1 MKNLS
6 RLTKVSL
13 LLAVLFTVDKAL
25 GILRQMLIGR
35 QFGLSAEY
43 DVFNAANNV
52 PDMLFMLISG
62 GALAIAF
69 IPVLSEVLTLEGR
82 EKAWRVFSHV
92 LNLAF
97 VLTALIAIVVAI
109 FARPLVSSRIGIA
122 PGFTPQQIELTV
134 QLLRLNL
141 IATLIFAVSG
151 LVMSGLQANQH
162 FLFPALAPIFFD
174 FGQIF
179 GALVLAPTEPYRF
192 GPITLPAFG
201 LGVRGLVYGEIIGAL
216 LHLLIQVPG
225 LVKHK
230 FRWNPGFGLKTREVK
245 SVLRLMG
252 PRVISMFFIQLVF
265 IMRDNFASRLN
276 PGSVSALTYGYW
288 IMQVPETL
296 IGTAIATAIL
306 PTLAELASGNKLA
319 ELREKVEKAGRSMLA
334 LTIPIAIIAGIVLYP
349 FVQRLLGMDPIDT
362 QRVTDVSRVFLL
374 GIIGH
379 SLVEVFVRT
388 FYALQNPKYPLIGA
402 AGVFVLF
409 VGFAAIFWQPLQAA
423 GIALADGLA
432 FAIQAA
438 FLYVVL
444 NKTLRE
450 RILLL
455 PAFLRGVAGALAGG
469 AVAFLAMRFLPS
481 IGGGL
486 VTALLAFV
494 LGIGVAALLV
504 LKDLRELVSL

>member
-1 MKNLS
+1 M
-6 RLTKVSL
+6 
-13 LLAVLFTVDKAL
+13 
-25 GILRQMLIGR
+25 
-35 QFGLSAEY
+35 
-43 DVFNAANNV
+43 
-52 PDMLFMLISG
+52 
-62 GALAIAF
+62 
-69 IPVLSEVLTLEGR
+69 
-82 EKAWRVFSHV
+82 
-92 LNLAF
+92 
-97 VLTALIAIVVAI
+97 
-109 FARPLVSSRIGIA
+109 
-122 PGFTPQQIELTV
+122 
-134 QLLRLNL
+134 L

-179 GALVLAPTEPYRF
+179 GALVLAPSEPYRF

-201 LGVRGLVYGEIIGAL
+201 LGVRGLVYGVIIGAL

>member
-1 MKNLS
+1 M
-6 RLTKVSL
+6 
-13 LLAVLFTVDKAL
+13 
-25 GILRQMLIGR
+25 
-35 QFGLSAEY
+35 
-43 DVFNAANNV
+43 
-52 PDMLFMLISG
+52 
-62 GALAIAF
+62 
-69 IPVLSEVLTLEGR
+69 
-82 EKAWRVFSHV
+82 
-92 LNLAF
+92 
-97 VLTALIAIVVAI
+97 
-109 FARPLVSSRIGIA
+109 
-122 PGFTPQQIELTV
+122 
-134 QLLRLNL
+134 
-141 IATLIFAVSG
+141 
-151 LVMSGLQANQH
+151 
-162 FLFPALAPIFFD
+162 
-174 FGQIF
+174 
-179 GALVLAPTEPYRF
+179 
-192 GPITLPAFG
+192 
-201 LGVRGLVYGEIIGAL
+201 
-216 LHLLIQVPG
+216 
-225 LVKHK
+225 
-230 FRWNPGFGLKTREVK
+230 
-245 SVLRLMG
+245 
-252 PRVISMFFIQLVF
+252 
-265 IMRDNFASRLN
+265 
-276 PGSVSALTYGYW
+276 
-288 IMQVPETL
+288 
-296 IGTAIATAIL
+296 
-306 PTLAELASGNKLA
+306 
-319 ELREKVEKAGRSMLA
+319 
-334 LTIPIAIIAGIVLYP
+334 LYP

-469 AVAFLAMRFLPS
+469 GVAFLAMRFLPS